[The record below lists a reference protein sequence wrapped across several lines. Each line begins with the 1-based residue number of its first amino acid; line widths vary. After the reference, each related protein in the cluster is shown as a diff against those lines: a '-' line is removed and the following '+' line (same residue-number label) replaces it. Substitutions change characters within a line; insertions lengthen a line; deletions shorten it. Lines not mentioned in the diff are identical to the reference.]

1 MAVIMGAYGVQYVF
15 RCYKK
20 NEVIINYQEQHQKP
34 TYNYEL
40 CNEIVVIF
48 RLQTM
53 IFCNRNYTTRTIPRQ
68 FAALLSMLSVT
79 HIMSVL
85 VLLSVVGG
93 RNAAVHDLQKNEM
106 NKLGKVKNGRKYAAD
121 NKRFKPLSL
130 DKIFSPTL
138 P

>member
-1 MAVIMGAYGVQYVF
+1 MGAYGVQYVF

-53 IFCNRNYTTRTIPRQ
+53 IFCNRNYTTLTIPRQ

-93 RNAAVHDLQKNEM
+93 RNAAVHDLQPK
-106 NKLGKVKNGRKYAAD
+106 
-121 NKRFKPLSL
+121 
-130 DKIFSPTL
+130 
-138 P
+138 